1 MVLLLGIMTVSLGLF
16 VSSAKAVA
24 LTAVAIAVIFL
35 ASNFTIA
42 TNAQQQLPNTTQPPS
57 VTHSPTLLNKKD
69 SFRVQLPEGWVI
81 QDINNTGFTLA
92 AEALQGYGILA
103 ELCPQEHEQGQA
115 VLRNVGRSSSSGS
128 NTYIGSCQQAR
139 EEVIHIVR
147 YPNLGAKLGITSD
160 DDDNIFTIINRDTI
174 PNAILDYH
182 IQKLKE
188 VGYRDIQIVSSTD
201 TTINV
206 DNSTGLNNH
215 RIPTTVPAKLVEMTY
230 NTNFAPNETRTGYFL
245 LTATAAT
252 PRNLG
257 MVTGY
262 SIFYEG
268 NSTTAETTTTS
279 SGSLAPRPLPPSI
292 KQIFDSFELI
302 AARTNPLTVDITSS
316 ETEGG
321 GIAPATFEFEADV
334 TGGIEPYAISWNFG
348 DDGSS
353 EENDD
358 DVEHTFDVAG
368 TYNVD
373 VSITDSS
380 GRTASDSMRVT
391 VEPPPPLTAV
401 EIISSGTEGIAPAT
415 FEFEAN
421 VTGGT
426 GPYTYS
432 WNFGDGSV
440 EVDDDETIS
449 HTFDLGG
456 TYNVDL
462 TVTDSTGRT
471 SSDSILITVVER
483 PRPSLTA
490 VEIISSG
497 TEGIAPATFE
507 FGADVVGGTG
517 PYTYSWNFGDGS
529 VEVDDD
535 DVAHTFEEAGTY
547 SVGLTVTDSSGQSA
561 SDSIGITIT
570 DEEPPGGEEP
580 PTDEEPPGGEEP
592 PTDEEPPGGEEPP
605 TDEEPL

>member
-1 MVLLLGIMTVSLGLF
+1 
-16 VSSAKAVA
+16 
-24 LTAVAIAVIFL
+24 
-35 ASNFTIA
+35 
-42 TNAQQQLPNTTQPPS
+42 
-57 VTHSPTLLNKKD
+57 
-69 SFRVQLPEGWVI
+69 
-81 QDINNTGFTLA
+81 
-92 AEALQGYGILA
+92 
-103 ELCPQEHEQGQA
+103 
-115 VLRNVGRSSSSGS
+115 
-128 NTYIGSCQQAR
+128 
-139 EEVIHIVR
+139 
-147 YPNLGAKLGITSD
+147 
-160 DDDNIFTIINRDTI
+160 
-174 PNAILDYH
+174 
-182 IQKLKE
+182 
-188 VGYRDIQIVSSTD
+188 
-201 TTINV
+201 
-206 DNSTGLNNH
+206 
-215 RIPTTVPAKLVEMTY
+215 
-230 NTNFAPNETRTGYFL
+230 
-245 LTATAAT
+245 
-252 PRNLG
+252 
-257 MVTGY
+257 
-262 SIFYEG
+262 
-268 NSTTAETTTTS
+268 
-279 SGSLAPRPLPPSI
+279 LAPRPLPPSI

-401 EIISSGTEGIAPAT
+401 EIISSGTEGIAAT
-415 FEFEAN
+415 FEFGAD
-421 VTGGT
+421 VVGGT

-561 SDSIGITIT
+561 SDSVEITV
-570 DEEPPGGEEP
+570 DEPATTEEEGVEEEEEEQPQPPAEVIEEQPPAEEEEGEEP
-580 PTDEEPPGGEEP
+580 NDADSGDGFDVDEFVDDLFDRLGFR
-592 PTDEEPPGGEEPP
+592 
-605 TDEEPL
+605 

>member
-1 MVLLLGIMTVSLGLF
+1 MTVSLGLF
-16 VSSAKAVA
+16 VSSAKAIA
-24 LTAVAIAVIFL
+24 LTTAAIAVIFL

-42 TNAQQQLPNTTQPPS
+42 TNAQQQLPNTSQPPS
-57 VTHSPTLLNKKD
+57 ATHSPVLLNKKD

-103 ELCPQEHEQGQA
+103 ELCPQGHEQGQA
-115 VLRNVGRSSSSGS
+115 VLRNVGRSSTSGS
-128 NTYIGSCQQAR
+128 NTYIGSCQQAQ
-139 EEVIHIVR
+139 EEVIHILR

-160 DDDNIFTIINRDTI
+160 DDIFTIINRDTI
-174 PNAILDYH
+174 PNALLDYH

-188 VGYRDIQIVSSTD
+188 VGYRDIQIVNTTD
-201 TTINV
+201 TSINV
-206 DNSTGLNNH
+206 DNSTGINNH

-230 NTNFAPNETRTGYFL
+230 NTNFAPNETRTGYFI

-262 SIFYEG
+262 CLFYEG
-268 NSTTAETTTTS
+268 NSTGVEAATL
-279 SGSLAPRPLPPSI
+279 SGNLGPRSLPPAV
-292 KQIFDSFELI
+292 KQVFDSFELV

-316 ETEGG
+316 DTEGG
-321 GIAPATFEFEADV
+321 GIAPATFDFRADV
-334 TGGIEPYAISWNFG
+334 VGGIEPYAIRWNFG

-353 EENDD
+353 EEDDD

-373 VSITDSS
+373 VSITDST
-380 GRTASDSMRVT
+380 GRTASDSVRVT

-401 EIISSGTEGIAPAT
+401 EIISSGTEGVAPAT
-415 FEFEAN
+415 FDFEAN

-432 WNFGDGSV
+432 WDFGDGSV

-456 TYNVDL
+456 SYNVRV
-462 TVTDSTGRT
+462 TVTDSTGRNVF
-471 SSDSILITVVER
+471 DSRL
-483 PRPSLTA
+483 
-490 VEIISSG
+490 
-497 TEGIAPATFE
+497 
-507 FGADVVGGTG
+507 
-517 PYTYSWNFGDGS
+517 
-529 VEVDDD
+529 
-535 DVAHTFEEAGTY
+535 
-547 SVGLTVTDSSGQSA
+547 
-561 SDSIGITIT
+561 
-570 DEEPPGGEEP
+570 
-580 PTDEEPPGGEEP
+580 
-592 PTDEEPPGGEEPP
+592 
-605 TDEEPL
+605 